1 MRRKF
6 NAAINEEVDKLLG
19 NGSVRESKYP
29 QWISNVV
36 MVKKKNGKW
45 RMCVDFM
52 DLNKA
57 YPKDSFLL
65 PHIDQLIDSIAGN
78 ELLSFLDTYSGYN
91 QILMEKEDQEKTTFT
106 THQRTYC
113 YKVMPF
119 GLKNAGATYQRLVN
133 KMFKNQLGKTIEVYI
148 DDMLVKSKRKEDHI
162 GHLKEAFDILRLGI
176 EVNLEQIK
184 AIEGIP
190 ETLTSKKQE
199 GQQAQVECR
208 VRRFPE
214 VTKSVL
220 VFATL
225 ARQSRFSKTLID
237 AETRYPHLEK
247 LALALVV
254 ASRKLRPY
262 FQCHPI
268 KVVTTFPLRSIIHK
282 PDLSGRLAKWAIEL
296 SEHDITYQPRTA
308 IKLQVLADFI
318 ADFSAEILLE
328 VDQEAL
334 HTSPEQSDLW
344 VLYTDDA
351 SNVTGSRLV
360 LEVPM
365 REVIRQSVRCP
376 EMTNNEDEYEAIIA
390 RLNLALKYGA
400 RRVIL
405 RCDTQLVV
413 NQVIGNFQIKKQ
425 RLQKYQTEIHK
436 LLPEFDECRF
446 NQIPRAQNIEEDGLA
461 KLAAATRNITK
472 ENVVTLLHSSI
483 DQVEE
488 GTLPQDKKEA
498 KKFRIQAARYSF
510 ISQDLYKRTFGS
522 PLAKC
527 LGPNQTRRLLEEV
540 HEGHYG
546 AYNVIFVEVGEPS
559 LRYSNESGSSN
570 DESRLQD
577 LDEVEERRDMA
588 HIRMVAQK
596 QRAERYYNKKA
607 KVRPLRVGDYVLK
620 AKTQATKDPNEGK
633 LGTNWDGP
641 YKITTAA
648 SKGAFQLETMKQK
661 LLQNNWNVAHLKY
674 FHF

>member
-1 MRRKF
+1 MANKFIIAHAGAKKAEARVNDIFAIRKIHGEGLRDFLARFNRVRMSLPNMSEEMAVAEFQNRLNRNGSRATRKLYARHSNIATHKLNVDPLYPLVRKMRRKF

-162 GHLKEAFDILRLGI
+162 GHLKEAFDILRLYNMKLNPKKCAFSVGSGKFLGFLVSQRGI

-225 ARQSRFSKTLID
+225 ARQSR
-237 AETRYPHLEK
+237 
-247 LALALVV
+247 
-254 ASRKLRPY
+254 
-262 FQCHPI
+262 
-268 KVVTTFPLRSIIHK
+268 
-282 PDLSGRLAKWAIEL
+282 
-296 SEHDITYQPRTA
+296 
-308 IKLQVLADFI
+308 
-318 ADFSAEILLE
+318 FSAEILLE

-425 RLQKYQTEIHK
+425 RLQKYQTKIHK

-546 AYNVIFVEVGEPS
+546 AYNGNRALVIY
-559 LRYSNESGSSN
+559 L
-570 DESRLQD
+570 
-577 LDEVEERRDMA
+577 
-588 HIRMVAQK
+588 IRAG
-596 QRAERYYNKKA
+596 YY
-607 KVRPLRVGDYVLK
+607 
-620 AKTQATKDPNEGK
+620 
-633 LGTNWDGP
+633 
-641 YKITTAA
+641 
-648 SKGAFQLETMKQK
+648 
-661 LLQNNWNVAHLKY
+661 
-674 FHF
+674 